1 MRIYVGHILEQELP
15 IGRLFRLFI
24 YLFDR
29 LSFPVNDLD
38 RALKFYRDALGL
50 RFLFQAPPGLAFFDC
65 AGVRLM
71 LDKAADDGQRRS
83 SILYFRVPNIREA
96 YQTLRG
102 RGVRFQDEP
111 YLIHKDVDY
120 ELWMAFFQ
128 DPEQNTLAIMN
139 EIPT

>member
-1 MRIYVGHILEQELP
+1 VTPQAEFKLGE
-15 IGRLFRLFI
+15 IGQI
-24 YLFDR
+24 AV
-29 LSFPVNDLD
+29 PVNDLD

-111 YLIHKDVDY
+111 HLIHKDVDY

>member
-1 MRIYVGHILEQELP
+1 
-15 IGRLFRLFI
+15 
-24 YLFDR
+24 
-29 LSFPVNDLD
+29 
-38 RALKFYRDALGL
+38 
-50 RFLFQAPPGLAFFDC
+50 
-65 AGVRLM
+65 M

-111 YLIHKDVDY
+111 HLIHKDFDY

>member
-1 MRIYVGHILEQELP
+1 MTPQAEFKLGE
-15 IGRLFRLFI
+15 IGQI
-24 YLFDR
+24 AV
-29 LSFPVNDLD
+29 PVNDLD
-38 RALKFYRDALGL
+38 RALRFYRDALGL

-111 YLIHKDVDY
+111 HLIHKDVDY

-128 DPEQNTLAIMN
+128 DPEQNNLAIMN

>member
-1 MRIYVGHILEQELP
+1 VTPQAEFKLGE
-15 IGRLFRLFI
+15 IGQI
-24 YLFDR
+24 AV
-29 LSFPVNDLD
+29 PVNDLD

-111 YLIHKDVDY
+111 HLIHKDVDY

-128 DPEQNTLAIMN
+128 DPEQNNLAIMN

>member
-1 MRIYVGHILEQELP
+1 MTPQAEFKLGE
-15 IGRLFRLFI
+15 IGQI
-24 YLFDR
+24 AV
-29 LSFPVNDLD
+29 PVNDLD

-111 YLIHKDVDY
+111 HLIHKDVDY

-128 DPEQNTLAIMN
+128 DPEQNNLAIMN

>member
-1 MRIYVGHILEQELP
+1 VTPQAEFKLGE
-15 IGRLFRLFI
+15 IGQI
-24 YLFDR
+24 AV
-29 LSFPVNDLD
+29 PVNDLD

-65 AGVRLM
+65 AGIRLM

-111 YLIHKDVDY
+111 HLIHKDVDY

>member
-1 MRIYVGHILEQELP
+1 MTPPAEFKLGE
-15 IGRLFRLFI
+15 IGQI
-24 YLFDR
+24 AV
-29 LSFPVNDLD
+29 PVNDLD

-111 YLIHKDVDY
+111 HLIHKDVDY

>member
-1 MRIYVGHILEQELP
+1 MTPQATFQLSE
-15 IGRLFRLFI
+15 IGQI
-24 YLFDR
+24 AV
-29 LSFPVNDLD
+29 PVNDLD

-111 YLIHKDVDY
+111 HLIHKDVDY

-128 DPEQNTLAIMN
+128 DPEQNNLAIMN

>member
-1 MRIYVGHILEQELP
+1 MTPQAEFKLGE
-15 IGRLFRLFI
+15 IGQI
-24 YLFDR
+24 AV
-29 LSFPVNDLD
+29 PVNDLD

-65 AGVRLM
+65 AGIRLM

-111 YLIHKDVDY
+111 HLIHKDVDY

>member
-1 MRIYVGHILEQELP
+1 MTPQAEFKLRE
-15 IGRLFRLFI
+15 IGQI
-24 YLFDR
+24 AV
-29 LSFPVNDLD
+29 PVNDLD

-83 SILYFRVPNIREA
+83 SILYFRVPNITEA

-111 YLIHKDVDY
+111 HLIHKDFDY

>member
-1 MRIYVGHILEQELP
+1 VTVTPQAEFKLGE
-15 IGRLFRLFI
+15 IGQI
-24 YLFDR
+24 AV
-29 LSFPVNDLD
+29 PVNDLD
-38 RALKFYRDALGL
+38 RALRFYRDALGL

-111 YLIHKDVDY
+111 HLIHKDVDY

-128 DPEQNTLAIMN
+128 DPEQNNLAIMN

>member
-1 MRIYVGHILEQELP
+1 MVTPHAKFQLSE
-15 IGRLFRLFI
+15 IGQI
-24 YLFDR
+24 AV
-29 LSFPVNDLD
+29 PVSDLD
-38 RALKFYRDALGL
+38 RAVQFYRDALGL

-71 LDKAADDGQRRS
+71 LDQAADNRDHRS
-83 SILYFRVPNIREA
+83 SILYFRVPNISEA

-102 RGVRFQDEP
+102 RGVKFQDEP
-111 YLIHKDVDY
+111 HLIHKDVDY

-128 DPEQNTLAIMN
+128 DPENNTLAIMN

>member
-1 MRIYVGHILEQELP
+1 MTPQAEFKLGE
-15 IGRLFRLFI
+15 IGQI
-24 YLFDR
+24 AV
-29 LSFPVNDLD
+29 PVNDLD

-111 YLIHKDVDY
+111 HLIHKDVDY

>member
-1 MRIYVGHILEQELP
+1 MTPQAEFKLRE
-15 IGRLFRLFI
+15 IGQI
-24 YLFDR
+24 AV
-29 LSFPVNDLD
+29 PVNDLD

-111 YLIHKDVDY
+111 HLIHKDFDY

>member
-1 MRIYVGHILEQELP
+1 VTPQAEFKLRE
-15 IGRLFRLFI
+15 IGQI
-24 YLFDR
+24 AV
-29 LSFPVNDLD
+29 PVNDLD

-111 YLIHKDVDY
+111 HLIHKDFDY

>member
-1 MRIYVGHILEQELP
+1 MTPQAELKLGE
-15 IGRLFRLFI
+15 IGQI
-24 YLFDR
+24 AV
-29 LSFPVNDLD
+29 PVNDLD

-111 YLIHKDVDY
+111 HLIHKDVDY
-120 ELWMAFFQ
+120 ELWMASFQ

>member
-1 MRIYVGHILEQELP
+1 MTPQAEFKLGE
-15 IGRLFRLFI
+15 IGQI
-24 YLFDR
+24 AV
-29 LSFPVNDLD
+29 PVNDLD

-71 LDKAADDGQRRS
+71 LDNAADDGQRRS

-111 YLIHKDVDY
+111 HLIHKDVDY

-128 DPEQNTLAIMN
+128 DPEQNNLAIMN